1 VSASRGVRF
10 VLGLLLVATFISV
23 AAMTLMYLA
32 LGRSPTIASSSTLVL
47 RPSGD
52 LPELIPEVV
61 LPIGGGQ
68 HLTVRGYVDVIRK
81 AKQDRRVARL
91 LIKPGGLGSPF
102 WAKVQEVRDAIVD
115 FRRSGKPVYA
125 FLEYGGGKEYYL
137 ASAADK
143 VYLLPTS
150 TLDLTGLPSYEVFLR
165 GTFDWVGTYP
175 DFLHVGDYKT
185 AVNTFTEK
193 GFTPAHREMSESLN
207 KDQFDQLVRGIADG
221 RRKPED
227 EVRALIDRGPF
238 QPEEAL
244 RVGLVDD
251 LAYEDELD
259 DVADVTLD
267 AQIEVE
273 NYARVTWEALGVS
286 RRARIAVVHAVGTM
300 VSGESGFDPIN
311 GPVLGSDSLVEQIRE
326 ARGSGAKALVLRID
340 SPGGSSVA
348 SDVIWRELMIT
359 KDKGLPV
366 IVSMSDLAASGGYYM
381 AAAGDVIVAQP
392 GTLTGSIGVY
402 TGKFVTGGTFEKLG
416 ANIETVRQG
425 KFADMY
431 SPDRPFTQEER
442 TKVLE
447 SMQATYDHFVERVA
461 DARQMTPEKVDQIG
475 QGRVWTG
482 RQAREVGLVDEL
494 GGLMAAV
501 AVAKQRAKIPA
512 EEEVQL
518 DIYPRTRSFY
528 EVLSNQFQSP
538 IGELRARSTAET
550 LISLLGPRD
559 RDILAALLAP
569 SRLFRAGELLAHM
582 PYVFVR

>member
-1 VSASRGVRF
+1 M
-10 VLGLLLVATFISV
+10 LGLLLVATFISV

-32 LGRSPTIASSSTLVL
+32 MGRSPTIASSSTLVL

-52 LPELIPEVV
+52 LPELIPEVI

-91 LIKPGGLGSPF
+91 LIKPGGLESPF

-125 FLEYGGGKEYYL
+125 FLEYGGSKEYYL

-193 GFTPAHREMSESLN
+193 GFTPAHREMSQSLN

-251 LAYEDELD
+251 LAYEDELE

-286 RRARIAVVHAVGTM
+286 RRARIAVVNAVGTM

-416 ANIETVRQG
+416 ANIETVKQG